1 MNKLK
6 TFGLGILISFFL
18 TISSNAESIRIGTEG
33 AYPPWNSKDASG
45 NLIGF
50 EVELANELCKIMKAE
65 CTIVE
70 QDWDGMIPAL
80 LLRKFDAIM
89 AGMSITAERQK
100 TITFSFPFAIISS
113 VLILYLES
121 NPVSVALRI
130 GVASGLAYAIGVL
143 IDIHAFQFI
152 RQKYSSWWIAPSLS
166 TIVSNVIDSY
176 TFFFTAF
183 YNSDDSYMAQ
193 NWLEIAGTQTVLKIL
208 IGLIFFLPT
217 YGILLN
223 YFSKRIKP
231 LKKS

>member
-1 MNKLK
+1 MSKQKINL
-6 TFGLGILISFFL
+6 LALLVILHISIITISNVLVSIPIEVYGFKITWAAFSFPLVVVATDL
-18 TISSNAESIRIGTEG
+18 TIR
-33 AYPPWNSKDASG
+33 
-45 NLIGF
+45 LIG
-50 EVELANELCKIMKAE
+50 KA
-65 CTIVE
+65 
-70 QDWDGMIPAL
+70 
-80 LLRKFDAIM
+80 M
-89 AGMSITAERQK
+89 AQK

-113 VLILYLES
+113 VLILYLEN

-223 YFSKRIKP
+223 YFSKRIKL
-231 LKKS
+231 LKKG

>member
-1 MNKLK
+1 MSKQKINL
-6 TFGLGILISFFL
+6 LPLLVILHISIITISNVLVSIPIEVYGFKITWAAFSFPLVVVATDL
-18 TISSNAESIRIGTEG
+18 TIR
-33 AYPPWNSKDASG
+33 
-45 NLIGF
+45 LIGK
-50 EVELANELCKIMKAE
+50 V
-65 CTIVE
+65 
-70 QDWDGMIPAL
+70 
-80 LLRKFDAIM
+80 M
-89 AGMSITAERQK
+89 AQK

-113 VLILYLES
+113 VLILYLED
-121 NPVSVALRI
+121 NPVSLALRI

>member
-1 MNKLK
+1 MSKQKINL
-6 TFGLGILISFFL
+6 LLLLVILHISIITISNVLVSIPIEVYGFKITWAAFSFPLVVVATDL
-18 TISSNAESIRIGTEG
+18 TIR
-33 AYPPWNSKDASG
+33 
-45 NLIGF
+45 LIGK
-50 EVELANELCKIMKAE
+50 E
-65 CTIVE
+65 
-70 QDWDGMIPAL
+70 
-80 LLRKFDAIM
+80 M
-89 AGMSITAERQK
+89 AQK

>member
-1 MNKLK
+1 MSKQKINL
-6 TFGLGILISFFL
+6 LLLLVILHISIITISNVLVSIPIEVYGFKITWAAFSFPLVVVATDL
-18 TISSNAESIRIGTEG
+18 TIR
-33 AYPPWNSKDASG
+33 
-45 NLIGF
+45 LIGK
-50 EVELANELCKIMKAE
+50 V
-65 CTIVE
+65 
-70 QDWDGMIPAL
+70 
-80 LLRKFDAIM
+80 M
-89 AGMSITAERQK
+89 AQK

-113 VLILYLES
+113 VLILYLEN
-121 NPVSVALRI
+121 NPASVALRI

-231 LKKS
+231 

>member
-1 MNKLK
+1 MSKQKINL
-6 TFGLGILISFFL
+6 LPLLVILHLSIITISNVLVYFPIEVYGFKITWAAFSFPLVVVATDL
-18 TISSNAESIRIGTEG
+18 TIR
-33 AYPPWNSKDASG
+33 
-45 NLIGF
+45 LIG
-50 EVELANELCKIMKAE
+50 KA
-65 CTIVE
+65 
-70 QDWDGMIPAL
+70 
-80 LLRKFDAIM
+80 M
-89 AGMSITAERQK
+89 AQK

-113 VLILYLES
+113 VLILYLEN

>member
-1 MNKLK
+1 MSKQKINL
-6 TFGLGILISFFL
+6 LLLLVILHISIITISNVLVSIPIEVYGFKITWAAFSFPLVVVATDL
-18 TISSNAESIRIGTEG
+18 TIR
-33 AYPPWNSKDASG
+33 
-45 NLIGF
+45 LIG
-50 EVELANELCKIMKAE
+50 KA
-65 CTIVE
+65 
-70 QDWDGMIPAL
+70 
-80 LLRKFDAIM
+80 M
-89 AGMSITAERQK
+89 AQK

-113 VLILYLES
+113 VLILYLEN
-121 NPVSVALRI
+121 NPVSLALRI

>member
-1 MNKLK
+1 MLKNKNNL
-6 TFGLGILISFFL
+6 LRLLVVLHISIITISNVLVSIPIEVYGFKITWAAFSFPLVVVATDL
-18 TISSNAESIRIGTEG
+18 TIR
-33 AYPPWNSKDASG
+33 
-45 NLIGF
+45 LIG
-50 EVELANELCKIMKAE
+50 KA
-65 CTIVE
+65 
-70 QDWDGMIPAL
+70 
-80 LLRKFDAIM
+80 M
-89 AGMSITAERQK
+89 AQK

-113 VLILYLES
+113 VLILYLEN

>member
-1 MNKLK
+1 MSKQKINL
-6 TFGLGILISFFL
+6 LPLLVILHISIITISNVLVSIPIEVYGFKITWAAFSFPLVVVATDL
-18 TISSNAESIRIGTEG
+18 TIR
-33 AYPPWNSKDASG
+33 
-45 NLIGF
+45 LIG
-50 EVELANELCKIMKAE
+50 KA
-65 CTIVE
+65 
-70 QDWDGMIPAL
+70 
-80 LLRKFDAIM
+80 M
-89 AGMSITAERQK
+89 AQK

-113 VLILYLES
+113 VLILYLEN

-193 NWLEIAGTQTVLKIL
+193 NWVEIAGTQTVLKIL

>member
-1 MNKLK
+1 MSKQTINL
-6 TFGLGILISFFL
+6 LPLLVILHISIITISNVLVSIPIEVYGFKITWAAFSFPLVVVATDL
-18 TISSNAESIRIGTEG
+18 TIR
-33 AYPPWNSKDASG
+33 
-45 NLIGF
+45 LIG
-50 EVELANELCKIMKAE
+50 KA
-65 CTIVE
+65 
-70 QDWDGMIPAL
+70 
-80 LLRKFDAIM
+80 M
-89 AGMSITAERQK
+89 AQK

-113 VLILYLES
+113 VLILYLEN
-121 NPVSVALRI
+121 NPVSLALRI

>member
-1 MNKLK
+1 MSKQKINL
-6 TFGLGILISFFL
+6 LPLLVIVHISIITLSNVLVSIPIEIYGFKITWAAFSFPLVVVATDL
-18 TISSNAESIRIGTEG
+18 TIR
-33 AYPPWNSKDASG
+33 
-45 NLIGF
+45 LIG
-50 EVELANELCKIMKAE
+50 KS
-65 CTIVE
+65 
-70 QDWDGMIPAL
+70 
-80 LLRKFDAIM
+80 M
-89 AGMSITAERQK
+89 AQK

-113 VLILYLES
+113 VLILYLEN

-152 RQKYSSWWIAPSLS
+152 RKKYSSWWIAPSLS

-183 YNSDDSYMAQ
+183 YNSDDFYMAQ

-217 YGILLN
+217 YGILLS
-223 YFSKRIKP
+223 YFSKKIT
-231 LKKS
+231 

>member
-1 MNKLK
+1 MSKQKINL
-6 TFGLGILISFFL
+6 LPLLVILHISIITLSNVLVSIPIEIYGFKITWAAFSFPLVVVATDL
-18 TISSNAESIRIGTEG
+18 TIR
-33 AYPPWNSKDASG
+33 
-45 NLIGF
+45 LIG
-50 EVELANELCKIMKAE
+50 KS
-65 CTIVE
+65 
-70 QDWDGMIPAL
+70 
-80 LLRKFDAIM
+80 M
-89 AGMSITAERQK
+89 AQK

-113 VLILYLES
+113 VLILYLEN

>member
-1 MNKLK
+1 MSKQKINL
-6 TFGLGILISFFL
+6 LPLLVIVHISIITLSNVLVSIPIEIYGFKITWAAFSFPLVVVATDL
-18 TISSNAESIRIGTEG
+18 TIR
-33 AYPPWNSKDASG
+33 
-45 NLIGF
+45 LIGKS
-50 EVELANELCKIMKAE
+50 VA
-65 CTIVE
+65 
-70 QDWDGMIPAL
+70 
-80 LLRKFDAIM
+80 
-89 AGMSITAERQK
+89 QK

-113 VLILYLES
+113 VLILYLEN

>member
-1 MNKLK
+1 MVSIPIEVYGFKI
-6 TFGLGILISFFL
+6 TWAAFSFPLVVVATDL
-18 TISSNAESIRIGTEG
+18 TIR
-33 AYPPWNSKDASG
+33 
-45 NLIGF
+45 LIG
-50 EVELANELCKIMKAE
+50 KA
-65 CTIVE
+65 
-70 QDWDGMIPAL
+70 
-80 LLRKFDAIM
+80 M
-89 AGMSITAERQK
+89 AQK

-113 VLILYLES
+113 VLILYLEN

>member
-1 MNKLK
+1 MSKQKINL
-6 TFGLGILISFFL
+6 LPLLVILHISIITISNVLVSIPIEVYGFKITWAAFSFPLVVVATDL
-18 TISSNAESIRIGTEG
+18 TIR
-33 AYPPWNSKDASG
+33 
-45 NLIGF
+45 LIG
-50 EVELANELCKIMKAE
+50 KA
-65 CTIVE
+65 
-70 QDWDGMIPAL
+70 
-80 LLRKFDAIM
+80 M
-89 AGMSITAERQK
+89 AQK

-113 VLILYLES
+113 VLILYLEN

-176 TFFFTAF
+176 TFFFSAF

>member
-1 MNKLK
+1 MSKQKINL
-6 TFGLGILISFFL
+6 LLLLVILHISIITISNVLVSIPIEVYGFKITWAAFSFPLVVVATDL
-18 TISSNAESIRIGTEG
+18 TIR
-33 AYPPWNSKDASG
+33 
-45 NLIGF
+45 LIG
-50 EVELANELCKIMKAE
+50 K
-65 CTIVE
+65 T
-70 QDWDGMIPAL
+70 
-80 LLRKFDAIM
+80 M
-89 AGMSITAERQK
+89 AQK

-113 VLILYLES
+113 VLILYLEN

>member
-1 MNKLK
+1 MSKQKNNL
-6 TFGLGILISFFL
+6 LLLLVILHISIITISNVLVSIPIEIYGFKITWAAFSFPLVVVATDL
-18 TISSNAESIRIGTEG
+18 TIR
-33 AYPPWNSKDASG
+33 
-45 NLIGF
+45 LIG
-50 EVELANELCKIMKAE
+50 KS
-65 CTIVE
+65 
-70 QDWDGMIPAL
+70 
-80 LLRKFDAIM
+80 M
-89 AGMSITAERQK
+89 AQK

-113 VLILYLES
+113 VLILYLEN

-130 GVASGLAYAIGVL
+130 GVASGLAYAIGIL

-217 YGILLN
+217 YGILLS

-231 LKKS
+231 LKD

>member
-1 MNKLK
+1 MSKQKINL
-6 TFGLGILISFFL
+6 LPLLVILHISIITISNVLVSIPIEVYGFKITWAAFSFPLVVVATDL
-18 TISSNAESIRIGTEG
+18 TIR
-33 AYPPWNSKDASG
+33 
-45 NLIGF
+45 LIG
-50 EVELANELCKIMKAE
+50 KA
-65 CTIVE
+65 
-70 QDWDGMIPAL
+70 
-80 LLRKFDAIM
+80 M
-89 AGMSITAERQK
+89 AQK

-231 LKKS
+231 L

>member
-1 MNKLK
+1 MSKQKINL
-6 TFGLGILISFFL
+6 LPLLVILHISIITISNVLVSIPIEVYGFKITWAAFSFPLVVVATDL
-18 TISSNAESIRIGTEG
+18 TIR
-33 AYPPWNSKDASG
+33 
-45 NLIGF
+45 LIG
-50 EVELANELCKIMKAE
+50 KA
-65 CTIVE
+65 
-70 QDWDGMIPAL
+70 
-80 LLRKFDAIM
+80 M
-89 AGMSITAERQK
+89 AQK

-130 GVASGLAYAIGVL
+130 GIASGLAYAIGVL

-223 YFSKRIKP
+223 YFSKRMKP

>member
-1 MNKLK
+1 MSKQKINL
-6 TFGLGILISFFL
+6 LPLLVILHISIITISNILVSIPIEVYGFKITWAAFSFPLVVVATDL
-18 TISSNAESIRIGTEG
+18 TIR
-33 AYPPWNSKDASG
+33 
-45 NLIGF
+45 LIG
-50 EVELANELCKIMKAE
+50 KA
-65 CTIVE
+65 
-70 QDWDGMIPAL
+70 
-80 LLRKFDAIM
+80 M
-89 AGMSITAERQK
+89 AQK

-113 VLILYLES
+113 VLILYLEN

>member
-1 MNKLK
+1 MSKQKINL
-6 TFGLGILISFFL
+6 LPLLVILHISIITISNVLVSIPIEVYGFKITWAAFSFPLVVVATDL
-18 TISSNAESIRIGTEG
+18 TIR
-33 AYPPWNSKDASG
+33 
-45 NLIGF
+45 LIG
-50 EVELANELCKIMKAE
+50 KA
-65 CTIVE
+65 
-70 QDWDGMIPAL
+70 
-80 LLRKFDAIM
+80 M
-89 AGMSITAERQK
+89 AQK

-113 VLILYLES
+113 VLILYLEN
-121 NPVSVALRI
+121 NPASVALRI

-217 YGILLN
+217 YGVLLN

>member
-1 MNKLK
+1 MSKQKINL
-6 TFGLGILISFFL
+6 LPLLVILHISIITISNVLVSIPIEVYGFKITWAAFSFPLVVVATDL
-18 TISSNAESIRIGTEG
+18 TIR
-33 AYPPWNSKDASG
+33 
-45 NLIGF
+45 LIG
-50 EVELANELCKIMKAE
+50 KA
-65 CTIVE
+65 
-70 QDWDGMIPAL
+70 
-80 LLRKFDAIM
+80 M
-89 AGMSITAERQK
+89 AQK

-113 VLILYLES
+113 VLILYLEN

-231 LKKS
+231 L

>member
-1 MNKLK
+1 MSKQKINL
-6 TFGLGILISFFL
+6 LPLLVILHISIITISNVLVSIPIEVYGFKITWAAFSFPLVVVATDL
-18 TISSNAESIRIGTEG
+18 TIR
-33 AYPPWNSKDASG
+33 
-45 NLIGF
+45 LIGK
-50 EVELANELCKIMKAE
+50 V
-65 CTIVE
+65 
-70 QDWDGMIPAL
+70 
-80 LLRKFDAIM
+80 M
-89 AGMSITAERQK
+89 AQK

-113 VLILYLES
+113 VLILYLEN